1 MMISSR
7 RTTLLALFT
16 IFVLFESHAQLSFDI
31 EGNYVFSIPYN
42 TVRIPSEGGTKIDL
56 ANDLD
61 TDETFTYRLRA
72 SYTIKNR
79 HVLSA
84 LFAPLTIKSS
94 GVLEE
99 DVVYDDGVFL
109 AGQSLRA
116 TYKFNSYRFTYRYLF
131 IRKENLK
138 VGAGITGKIRE
149 ANITLESDTDVAD
162 YPNVGVVPLVNFYAE
177 WIPANGKLSV
187 VVEGDALGTAQG
199 RAEDIFA
206 GVYYQATKST
216 QLKGGYR
223 FLEGGA
229 DVEDNYNFS
238 FINYV
243 ALGAI
248 ITIDP

>member
-1 MMISSR
+1 M
-7 RTTLLALFT
+7 
-16 IFVLFESHAQLSFDI
+16 
-31 EGNYVFSIPYN
+31 
-42 TVRIPSEGGTKIDL
+42 
-56 ANDLD
+56 
-61 TDETFTYRLRA
+61 
-72 SYTIKNR
+72 
-79 HVLSA
+79 
-84 LFAPLTIKSS
+84 
-94 GVLEE
+94 
-99 DVVYDDGVFL
+99 DGVFL

>member
-61 TDETFTYRLRA
+61 TDETFTCRLRA

-99 DVVYDDGVFL
+99 DGWRL
-109 AGQSLRA
+109 SGR
-116 TYKFNSYRFTYRYLF
+116 T
-131 IRKENLK
+131 
-138 VGAGITGKIRE
+138 
-149 ANITLESDTDVAD
+149 
-162 YPNVGVVPLVNFYAE
+162 
-177 WIPANGKLSV
+177 IP
-187 VVEGDALGTAQG
+187 EGDL
-199 RAEDIFA
+199 
-206 GVYYQATKST
+206 
-216 QLKGGYR
+216 
-223 FLEGGA
+223 
-229 DVEDNYNFS
+229 
-238 FINYV
+238 
-243 ALGAI
+243 
-248 ITIDP
+248 